1 MGLEDQIK
9 AFSEKSS
16 DKMDAKKLEVS
27 NNAMNMLRELL
38 GDDFSKIQS
47 IALDADIGKFHSV
60 VAPESVLAKLREA
73 NLLKT

>member
-9 AFSEKSS
+9 AFSEKFSE
-16 DKMDAKKLEVS
+16 ATEVKKLEVE
-27 NNAMNMLRELL
+27 NNAMNILRKLL

-60 VAPESVLAKLREA
+60 VAPESVITKLREA